1 MENNQSHR
9 QNMKIQ
15 IREAYGRLVYTY
27 TTHLK
32 QVELLTKQNKRIKHW
47 QITLSAIS
55 TGGFLGA
62 VITNQ
67 MRPQKILCNRR
78 SSTV

>member
-9 QNMKIQ
+9 QNMKVQ

-32 QVELLTKQNKRIKHW
+32 QVELLTKISK
-47 QITLSAIS
+47 LSI
-55 TGGFLGA
+55 GRFFYPLFLLA
-62 VITNQ
+62 DFLVQ
-67 MRPQKILCNRR
+67 
-78 SSTV
+78 